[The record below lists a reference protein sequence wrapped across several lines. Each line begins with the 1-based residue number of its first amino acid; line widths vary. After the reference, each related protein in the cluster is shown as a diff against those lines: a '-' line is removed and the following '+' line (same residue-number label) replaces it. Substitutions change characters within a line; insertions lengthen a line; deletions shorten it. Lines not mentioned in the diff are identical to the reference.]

1 MFQRIL
7 VAIALVAMASS
18 CSSTKKLNKDGVS
31 VNLDT
36 VTITVSRENPYRASA
51 TKDFDLLHTNLKV
64 AFDYEKQHLLGK
76 ALITLR
82 PHFYAQSTLVL
93 DAKQFDIHT
102 VSLVK
107 ADNTSVPLTYTYDS
121 LQLKIQLD
129 REYKAS
135 EKLTVFIDYTA
146 KPEERSAG
154 GSAAINSDKGLYFI
168 NPLGKDST
176 KPIQIWTQGETE
188 SNSCWFPT
196 IDKPDQKM
204 TDEIYITHDQKY
216 VSLSN
221 GVLVSSINNGN
232 GTVTDYWKMDLPHA
246 PYLVMMAVGEF
257 AVVQDRWREIA
268 VDYYVEK
275 KYTNDARGI
284 FGNTPEM
291 IEFFSQKLGF
301 DYPWPKYSQIIVRDY
316 VSGAMENTTATLHGD
331 FIQRDSR
338 ERLDETYEDVVS
350 HELFHQWFGD
360 LVTTESWSN
369 IPLNESFATYGE
381 YLWNEHKYGKT
392 YADYKLWDNYEKY
405 MEESADKNVDLIRFY
420 YNDREDMFD
429 RHSYE
434 KGGLLLHY
442 LRNIVGDEAF
452 FKSLEL
458 YLKNNQFKNV
468 EIHQLRLAFEEV
480 TGRDMN
486 WFFNEW
492 FLSSGHPIL
501 DIKYSYDADSAYVT
515 ISQKHNVEKG
525 QVYVLPMKVDV
536 WYAGASTGGK
546 YKSTYDI
553 QLTKK
558 EQKFSFKTT
567 GTPLLI
573 DADADRVVL
582 CEKTE
587 NKSIDNYAFQYRN
600 APSFLQRYEAL
611 VALVDTQKTFPSAK
625 EAVALALN
633 DSFFYLR
640 KIAVE
645 EVDLS
650 GNDKEALLTTIE
662 GLARNDKKSEVRTAA
677 IERLSKSTSASKYVA
692 LFENAVGD
700 SSYMV
705 VAAALKALNEQD
717 SKKAMT
723 YARQF
728 ESNKTMDMQTAVAD
742 VYAREGDAGYQDY
755 FEDKLRTTDG
765 FTQYY
770 MFYYYANFLTRMDKN
785 VVLKGAKSIEELG
798 LKLEGHYMQAAA
810 KGSLK
815 RIAKSFEEKKKRAQA
830 DLAKEEGQTA
840 KLNLQEKI
848 AEYDTIISAVKEG
861 VDHLAQ
867 KAEQDKAAH

>member
-1 MFQRIL
+1 MFHRFL
-7 VAIALVAMASS
+7 VVLAIVVMASS
-18 CSSTKKLNKDGVS
+18 CTSTKKLNKDGVS

-36 VTITVSRENPYRASA
+36 VTITVSRDNPYRASA
-51 TKDFDLLHTNLKV
+51 TKDFDLDHTNLKV
-64 AFDYEKQHLLGK
+64 SFDYEHQYLFGK
-76 ALITLR
+76 ALITLH
-82 PHFYAQSTLVL
+82 PHFYPQNQLVL
-93 DAKQFDIHT
+93 DAKQFDIHS
-102 VSLVK
+102 VSIVRP
-107 ADNTSVPLTYTYDS
+107 DNSYTALNFTYDS

-135 EKLTVFIDYTA
+135 EKITVFIDYTA
-146 KPEERSAG
+146 KPEERKVG

-168 NPLGKDST
+168 NPLGKDTT

-204 TDEIYITHDQKY
+204 TDEIYITRKKNY

-221 GVLVSSINNGN
+221 GTLVSSTDNAD
-232 GTVTDYWKMDLPHA
+232 GTATDYWKMSLPHS
-246 PYLVMMAVGEF
+246 PYLVMMAVGDF
-257 AVVQDRWREIA
+257 AIVHDRWREIP

-275 KYTNDARGI
+275 AYEKEAKGI

-301 DYPWPKYSQIIVRDY
+301 EYPWSKYHQIIVRDY

-331 FIQRDSR
+331 FLQRDSR

-381 YLWNEHKYGKT
+381 YLWNEYKYGKEQ
-392 YADYKLWDNYEKY
+392 ADYKLWENYEKY
-405 MEESADKNVDLIRFY
+405 MEESAEKNVDLIRFY

-458 YLKNNQFKNV
+458 YLKTNQFKNV
-468 EIHQLRLAFEEV
+468 EMHQLRLAFEEV

-492 FLSSGHPIL
+492 FLSSGHPVL

-515 ISQKHNVEKG
+515 ITQKHNIEKG
-525 QVYVLPMKVDV
+525 QVYTLPMKVDV
-536 WYAGASTGGK
+536 WYAAANSGGK
-546 YKSTYDI
+546 YKSSYDI
-553 QLTKK
+553 VLTKK
-558 EQKFSFKTT
+558 EQRFAFKTS

-573 DADADRVVL
+573 DADASRVVL

-587 NKSIDNYAFQYRN
+587 NKSIDNYAFQYKN
-600 APSFLQRYEAL
+600 GALYNQRYEAL
-611 VALVDTQKTFPSAK
+611 VALVDTQKTFASAK
-625 EAVALALN
+625 EAVALALY
-633 DSFFYLR
+633 DPFFYLR

-650 GNDKEALLTTIE
+650 GADKDSLLHRLEI
-662 GLARNDKKSEVRTAA
+662 LARTDKNSQVRTSA
-677 IERLSKSTSASKYVA
+677 IERLSKSPAAGKYTD
-692 LFENAVGD
+692 LYEFSIGD
-700 SSYMV
+700 SSYLV

-717 SKKAMT
+717 SKKAMS
-723 YARQF
+723 YAKQF
-728 ESNKTMDMQTAVAD
+728 EANKTMDMQTAVAD

-755 FEDKLRTTDG
+755 FEQKLKSTDG
-765 FTQYY
+765 ITKYY

-785 VVLKGAKSIEELG
+785 VVLSGAKSIEQEG
-798 LKLEGHYMQAAA
+798 MQLEGHYMQAAA

-815 RIAKSFEEKKKRAQA
+815 RIVKSFEEKKKRAQS
-830 DLAKEEGQTA
+830 DLSKEEGQTA

-848 AEYDTIISAVKEG
+848 ADYDTIISTVKDAVDRFTK
-861 VDHLAQ
+861 
-867 KAEQDKAAH
+867 KAEENKGQ